1 MLWAGKLLS
10 TTRQGAPQP
19 KLQEAALQGEEVA
32 SEQVPEK
39 YVAFPWAKTGPED
52 TRAGRPACAQVR

>member
-10 TTRQGAPQP
+10 PTRQGAPQP

-32 SEQVPEK
+32 SEQAPEK
-39 YVAFPWAKTGPED
+39 YVAFPWAKTGQED
-52 TRAGRPACAQVR
+52 TGAGRRECAQV